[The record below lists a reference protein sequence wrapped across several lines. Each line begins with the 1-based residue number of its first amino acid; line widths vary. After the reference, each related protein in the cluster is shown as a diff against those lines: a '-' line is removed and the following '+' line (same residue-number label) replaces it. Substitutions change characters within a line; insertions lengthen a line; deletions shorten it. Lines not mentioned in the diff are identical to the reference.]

1 MLDALSCGLPI
12 IVSDRIGEIDRVDN
26 TGVTYKEGDVQDLA
40 RAINKLMD
48 HSYRKE
54 LGLRGREKMVKNIV
68 GKKMQKKECKTILLV
83 NAARLCKQIS
93 NFSLI

>member
-1 MLDALSCGLPI
+1 
-12 IVSDRIGEIDRVDN
+12 VSDRIGEIDRVDN

-54 LGLRGREKMVKNIV
+54 LGLRGREKMVKKYSWEENA
-68 GKKMQKKECKTILLV
+68 KKRMQDYI
-83 NAARLCKQIS
+83 AR
-93 NFSLI
+93 